1 MSLGSSGA
9 VNSKRAQTPSGRGKG
24 LAKWLRHLIP
34 TRDEARRHRA
44 LRWLGPLLE
53 REWLWHLN
61 RRTVASGA
69 ALGVFFG
76 LIIPVG
82 QIPLAAAGAVLLR
95 ANLPAAAL
103 GTLVS
108 NPFTVGPIYWLA
120 HRTGSAVL
128 DPASSNRDL
137 SGVTAAVGSGQ
148 SGPPLDWLEHI
159 ANAGEPLMLGLAL
172 FAAGGALVT
181 YLAVRLAWRLNVQW
195 QRRRHRATDEWNAS
209 HNSP

>member
-1 MSLGSSGA
+1 MSLGPSGA
-9 VNSKRAQTPSGRGKG
+9 VYSKRAQTLPGRSKR
-24 LAKWLRHLIP
+24 LAEWLRHLIP
-34 TRDEARRHRA
+34 TRDEARRNWA

-53 REWLWHLN
+53 RESIWHLN
-61 RRTVASGA
+61 RRTVASRA

-82 QIPLAAAGAVLLR
+82 QMPLAAAGAVLLR

-128 DPASSNRDL
+128 DPAGSNGNL
-137 SGVTAAVGSGQ
+137 PGVTTAVGPGQ
-148 SGPPLDWLEHI
+148 SGPPLEWLDHV
-159 ANAGEPLMLGLAL
+159 ANVGEPLLLGLAL
-172 FAAGGALVT
+172 IAAGGALVT

-195 QRRRHRATDEWNAS
+195 QRRRHRATDE
-209 HNSP
+209 